1 MKNRLLILLVALQ
14 LNAFGKTL
22 EVSAGGSIRQAIAL
36 AKPFDTILVKNG
48 YFFDNQLVVNIP
60 LSIIGENYPIIDAQY
75 QNEIFTIKSN
85 NVLIKG
91 FHLMNIGK
99 TATIDWAAVKVL
111 EAKNVR
117 IAGNHIENGYFAIYL
132 SASQNCTIEGNLITG
147 KPSEEQNTGNG
158 IHAWKCDSLS
168 IFNNEIRGHRDGIY
182 FEFVTNSMIQNN
194 LSTGNIRYGLH
205 FMFSHNDTYTDNTIR
220 DNGAG
225 VAVMYTRHVTMLRN
239 HFDHNWGSAAYGLL
253 LKDIS
258 DSHIE
263 NNTFDNNT
271 VGIFMEGTSRTMVFH
286 NQFNENGWA
295 VRVQASC
302 DDNQFSGNNFT
313 ANTFDIATNGLTTL
327 NKFDRNY
334 WDKYEGYDLNHDGG
348 GDIPYHPVSL
358 FATITEQ
365 MPHGLML
372 LHSFMV
378 NLMERAEKIVPSL
391 TPEDLMDTQPIMKPI
406 AVDENLHF
414 LMQTSSKQ
422 LNKTVKID

>member
-1 MKNRLLILLVALQ
+1 MKNSIIAFILLLPTIVF
-14 LNAFGKTL
+14 NRTI
-22 EVSAGGSIRQAIAL
+22 EVNAGGSIRQAIAS
-36 AKPFDTILVKNG
+36 AKAYDTVLVKNG
-48 YFFDNQLVVNIP
+48 YFVENQLVVNTP
-60 LSIIGENYPIIDAQY
+60 LSIIGENFPIIDAQY
-75 QNEIFTIKSN
+75 QNEIFTIQSN
-85 NVLIKG
+85 NVTIQG

-99 TATIDWAAVKVL
+99 TALIDWAAVKVL
-111 EAKNVR
+111 EAKNVHV
-117 IAGNHIENGYFAIYL
+117 IGNHIENGYFAIYL
-132 SASQNCTIEGNLITG
+132 SASQNCLVEGNLITG

-158 IHAWKCDSLS
+158 IHAWKSDSLL
-168 IFNNEIRGHRDGIY
+168 IKNNRINGHRDGIY
-182 FEFVTNSMIQNN
+182 FEFVTNSSIEHN

-271 VGIFMEGTSRTMVFH
+271 VGIFMEGTSRTKVFH
-286 NQFNENGWA
+286 NQFHENGWA

-302 DDNQFSGNNFT
+302 DGNLFSDNNFT
-313 ANTFDIATNGLTTL
+313 TNTFDIATNGMTSF
-327 NKFDRNY
+327 NKFEKNY
-334 WDKYEGYDLNHDGG
+334 WDKYEGYDLNHDGI
-348 GDIPYHPVSL
+348 GDISYHPVSL
-358 FATITEQ
+358 FASIIEQ
-365 MPHGLML
+365 MPHGMML

-378 NLMERAEKIVPSL
+378 NLMERAEKIFPSL

-406 AVDENLHF
+406 TDLKD
-414 LMQTSSKQ
+414 LS
-422 LNKTVKID
+422 D

>member
-1 MKNRLLILLVALQ
+1 MVNKNNAIIIVFVLST
-14 LNAFGKTL
+14 LNALGNTL
-22 EVSAGGSIRQAIAL
+22 EVTANGSIRQAIAS
-36 AKPFDTILVKNG
+36 AHPFDTILVKNG
-48 YFFDNQLVVNIP
+48 YYFDNQLVISIP

-75 QNEIFTIKSN
+75 QNEIFTIKAN
-85 NVLIKG
+85 NVTIKG

-99 TATIDWAAVKVL
+99 TALIDWAAVKVL
-111 EAKNVR
+111 EAKNVH
-117 IAGNHIENGYFAIYL
+117 IFNNHIENGYFAIYL

-168 IFNNEIRGHRDGIY
+168 IFNNQIKGHRDGIY
-182 FEFVTNSMIQNN
+182 FEFVTNSSIQNN
-194 LSTGNIRYGLH
+194 ISTGNIRYGLH

-258 DSHIE
+258 DSRIE
-263 NNTFDNNT
+263 NNTFNNNT

-286 NQFNENGWA
+286 NQFEENGWA
-295 VRVQASC
+295 IRVQASC
-302 DDNQFSGNNFT
+302 DANQFSDNNFR
-313 ANTFDIATNGLTTL
+313 ANTFDIATNGSTML

-334 WDKYEGYDLNHDGG
+334 WDKYEGYDLNHDGV
-348 GDIPYHPVSL
+348 GDVPYHPVSL
-358 FATITEQ
+358 FASIIEQ
-365 MPHGLML
+365 MPYSLML

-378 NLMERAEKIVPSL
+378 NLMERAEKIFPSL

-406 AVDENLHF
+406 AVDENLLF
-414 LMQTSSKQ
+414 PYA
-422 LNKTVKID
+422 NKSQHTE